1 MNPGFTLRRVF
12 AGVAVALAASACAQA
27 PTSADPASLPASRT
41 PVPAANDTSSPG
53 ANNTSPPASAET
65 SSPGFDETSPPAP
78 SKVAATTAANAP
90 KVELSADLFYRLL
103 LGDVALQRGDLAV
116 SARAYLDAA
125 RATQDSRFAERAT
138 EVAIAARDRALVHDA
153 ADLWT
158 RLDHAADRPRQV
170 LAALEANNN
179 TGAIPSTAASEELRG
194 RIEHVLANAALSGN
208 GVGDVFMQL
217 NRLFSDQSD
226 KHAVLS
232 LVRDV
237 AKPYPKTAEAHY
249 AVALAAYGAGVDD
262 VAAAKEARDEIDKA
276 LALRPTWERAAIL
289 RAEIVARDS
298 PLDAIKSLEAFVA
311 ANPDSKSAA
320 GALAQRYVE
329 RKRYAEARA
338 LMQKLWDRDPK
349 SRDLEFA
356 VATIALEM
364 KDYPEASRLLTDL
377 KSANYGEPGVIDL
390 YLAQVAEETKQW
402 AQAIEHYQTVTDGD
416 RAWLAKL
423 RIGALYGKQGKLAQA
438 KQWFEGLNAVT
449 RDQKV
454 QLKQAEAQLLRDA
467 GDDAGA
473 YDVLARSLADNPDA
487 PDLIYDLAMVAEKLD
502 KVDEAESRLKQLV
515 SLRPDDAQALN
526 ALGYTLVDRTSRTD
540 EGLAFIERAHKLS
553 PSDPFIL
560 DSLGWAFYRLG
571 RFDDAER
578 YLREALDGRPDAEI
592 AAHLGEVLWRKGEHE
607 KALAVWKAQL
617 DSNPD
622 NAVLKETVKRFA
634 P

>member
-1 MNPGFTLRRVF
+1 MNPRFTLRRVMI
-12 AGVAVALAASACAQA
+12 GVAIALAASACAQQ
-27 PTSADPASLPASRT
+27 
-41 PVPAANDTSSPG
+41 PAAPDR
-53 ANNTSPPASAET
+53 APPAAPEPAIPAASEPST
-65 SSPGFDETSPPAP
+65 PAP
-78 SKVAATTAANAP
+78 SSAAATTASPSDVDLN
-90 KVELSADLFYRLL
+90 ADLFYRLL

-125 RATQDSRFAERAT
+125 RSTQDARFAERAT
-138 EVAIAARDRALVHDA
+138 EVAIAARDRTLVHDA

-158 RLDHAADRPRQV
+158 RLDPAAERPKQV

-179 TGAIPSTAASEELRG
+179 TGAIPNTAASEELRA
-194 RIEHVLANAALSGN
+194 RIERVLANAAVSGS

-232 LVRDV
+232 LVREV
-237 AKPYPKTAEAHY
+237 AKPYPKTPEAHY
-249 AVALAAYGAGVDD
+249 AVALAAYGVGIDD
-262 VAAAKEARDEIDKA
+262 SAAAKEARDEIAKA
-276 LALRPTWERAAIL
+276 LALRPSWERAVIL
-289 RAEIVARDS
+289 KADIVSRES
-298 PLDAIKSLEAFVA
+298 PLDAIKSLETFVA
-311 ANPDSKSAA
+311 ANPDAKSAA

-329 RKRYAEARA
+329 RKRYTEARA
-338 LMQKLWDRDPK
+338 LMQKLWDRESK

-377 KSANYGEPGVIDL
+377 KSAGYGEPGVIDL
-390 YLAQVAEETKQW
+390 YLAQIAEETKQW
-402 AQAIEHYQTVTDGD
+402 GKAIEHYQAVTDGD

-423 RIGALYGKQGKLAQA
+423 RIGAMYGKEGNLAKA
-438 KQWFEGLNAVT
+438 KAWFASLNAVT

-454 QLKQAEAQLLRDA
+454 QLRQAEAQLMRDA

-473 YDVLARSLADNPDA
+473 YDILVQGLADNPDT
-487 PDLIYDLAMVAEKLD
+487 PDLMYDLAMVAEKLD
-502 KVDEAESRLKQLV
+502 RVDEAESKLKELIA
-515 SLRPDDAQALN
+515 LRPDDAQALN

-553 PSDPFIL
+553 PTDPFIL

-578 YLREALDGRPDAEI
+578 YLQQALDGRPDAEI
-592 AAHLGEVLWRKGEHE
+592 AAHLGEVLWRKGEHA

>member
-1 MNPGFTLRRVF
+1 MKVRFTLRAAF
-12 AGVAVALAASACAQA
+12 AGVVVALAASACAQM
-27 PTSADPASLPASRT
+27 PSSPQSASPSSN
-41 PVPAANDTSSPG
+41 PVPAS
-53 ANNTSPPASAET
+53 PASST
-65 SSPGFDETSPPAP
+65 PPAP
-78 SKVAATTAANAP
+78 PAKSAAAAPASP
-90 KVELSADLFYRLL
+90 KVDLNADLFYRLL

-116 SARAYLDAA
+116 AARAYLDAA
-125 RATQDSRFAERAT
+125 RTTQDARLAERAT
-138 EVAIAARDRALVHDA
+138 EIAIAARERTLVHDA

-158 RLDHAADRPRQV
+158 HLDPAAARPKQV

-179 TGAIPSTAASEELRG
+179 TGAIPSTAASDELRS
-194 RIEHVLANAALSGN
+194 RIEHVLANAALSGK

-217 NRLFSDQSD
+217 NSLFSEQSD
-226 KHAVLS
+226 KAAVLS

-237 AKPYPKTAEAHY
+237 AKPYPKTPEAHY

-262 VAAAKEARDEIDKA
+262 AAAAKEAREEIDKA
-276 LALRPTWERAAIL
+276 LELRPSWERAAIL
-289 RAEIVARDS
+289 KADILGRDS
-298 PLDAIKSLEAFVA
+298 PLDAIASLEAFVA
-311 ANPDSKSAA
+311 ANPDAKSAA

-338 LMQKLWDRDPK
+338 LMQKLWDREPT

-364 KDYPEASRLLTDL
+364 KDYPEASRLLTEL
-377 KSANYGEPGVIDL
+377 KSAGYGEPGVIDL

-402 AQAIEHYQTVTDGD
+402 DKAIEHYQAVTEGD

-423 RIGALYGKQGKLAQA
+423 RIGAMYGKEGRLDKA
-438 KQWFEGLNAVT
+438 KAWFAGLNAVT

-473 YDVLARSLADNPDA
+473 YAVLTRGLADNPDT

-502 KVDEAESRLKQLV
+502 KIDEAESKLKHLIA
-515 SLRPDDAQALN
+515 LRPDDAQALN

-540 EGLAFIERAHKLS
+540 EGLAFIERAHKLA

-578 YLREALDGRPDAEI
+578 YLRQALDGRPDAEI

-607 KALAVWKAQL
+607 KARAVWKAQL
-617 DSNPD
+617 DTNPD

>member
-1 MNPGFTLRRVF
+1 MISRFTLRHFVT
-12 AGVAVALAASACAQA
+12 AVAVALAASACAQA
-27 PTSADPASLPASRT
+27 PTSPDPAPAPKAPSPPPSNAAAT
-41 PVPAANDTSSPG
+41 PAAVTP
-53 ANNTSPPASAET
+53 AN
-65 SSPGFDETSPPAP
+65 P
-78 SKVAATTAANAP
+78 SDADLN
-90 KVELSADLFYRLL
+90 ADLFYRIL
-103 LGDVALQRGDLAV
+103 LGDVALQRGDLLV

-138 EVAIAARDRALVHDA
+138 EVAIAARDRTLVHDA

-158 RLDHAADRPRQV
+158 RLDPAAERPKQV

-179 TGAIPSTAASEELRG
+179 TGAIPSTAASEELRA
-194 RIEHVLANAALSGN
+194 RIERVLANAAVSGS

-226 KHAVLS
+226 KHAVLT
-232 LVRDV
+232 LVREV
-237 AKPYPKTAEAHY
+237 AKPYQKTPEAHY
-249 AVALAAYGAGVDD
+249 AVALAAYGVGVDD
-262 VAAAKEARDEIDKA
+262 AAAAKEARDEIAKA
-276 LALRPTWERAAIL
+276 LALRPSWERAVIL
-289 RAEIVARDS
+289 ESEIVARDS
-298 PLDAIKSLEAFVA
+298 PLDAIKSLETFVA
-311 ANPDSKSAA
+311 ANPDAKSAA

-338 LMQKLWDRDPK
+338 LMQKLWDREPK

-377 KSANYGEPGVIDL
+377 KAAGYGETGVIDL

-402 AQAIEHYQTVTDGD
+402 DKAIEHYQAVTDGD

-423 RIGALYGKQGKLAQA
+423 RIGAMYGKEGQLAKA
-438 KQWFEGLNAVT
+438 KAWFASLNAVT

-454 QLKQAEAQLLRDA
+454 QLRQAEAQLLRDA

-473 YDVLARSLADNPDA
+473 YDVLVKGLADNPDT
-487 PDLIYDLAMVAEKLD
+487 PDLMYDLAMVAEKLG
-502 KVDEAESRLKQLV
+502 KVDETESNLKQLIA
-515 SLRPDDAQALN
+515 LRPNDAQALN

-540 EGLAFIERAHKLS
+540 EGLGFIERAHKLS
-553 PSDPFIL
+553 PTDPFIL

-571 RFDDAER
+571 RFDDAEL
-578 YLREALDGRPDAEI
+578 YLQQALEGRPDAEI
-592 AAHLGEVLWRKGEHE
+592 AAHLGEVLWRKGEHA
-607 KALAVWKAQL
+607 KAIAVWKAQL

-622 NAVLKETVKRFA
+622 NAVLKETVRRFA

>member
-1 MNPGFTLRRVF
+1 MIVRFSLRAVF
-12 AGVAVALAASACAQA
+12 ASVAIALAAAACAQVPTA
-27 PTSADPASLPASRT
+27 PATAPQPT
-41 PVPAANDTSSPG
+41 NG
-53 ANNTSPPASAET
+53 ASAPKPT
-65 SSPGFDETSPPAP
+65 DD
-78 SKVAATTAANAP
+78 ATTPSNPP
-90 KVELSADLFYRLL
+90 KVELNADLFYRLL
-103 LGDVALQRGDLAV
+103 LGDVALQRGDLQVA
-116 SARAYLDAA
+116 ARAYFDAA
-125 RATQDSRFAERAT
+125 RTTQDARLAERAT
-138 EVAIAARDRALVHDA
+138 EVAIAARDRTLVHDA

-158 RLDHAADRPRQV
+158 RLDPAAERPKQV
-170 LAALEANNN
+170 LAALEANDN
-179 TGAIPSTAASEELRG
+179 TGAIPSTAASDELRA
-194 RIEHVLANAALSGN
+194 RIEHVLANAALSGT

-217 NRLFSDQSD
+217 NRLFSEQSD

-237 AKPYPKTAEAHY
+237 AKPYPKTPEAHY
-249 AVALAAYGAGVDD
+249 AVALAAYGVGIDD
-262 VAAAKEARDEIDKA
+262 AAAAREAREEVDKA
-276 LALRPTWERAAIL
+276 LELRPSWERAAIL
-289 RAEIVARDS
+289 EADIIARDS

-311 ANPDSKSAA
+311 ANPDAKSAA

-338 LMQKLWDRDPK
+338 LMQKLWDREPQ

-377 KSANYGEPGVIDL
+377 KSAGYGEPGVIDL

-402 AQAIEHYQTVTDGD
+402 SKAIEHYQAVTEGD
-416 RAWLAKL
+416 RAWLSKL
-423 RIGALYGKQGKLAQA
+423 RIGAMYGKEGKLEKA
-438 KQWFEGLNAVT
+438 KEWFASLNAVT

-454 QLKQAEAQLLRDA
+454 QLTQAEAQLLRDA

-473 YDVLARSLADNPDA
+473 YEVLVRGLADNPDT

-502 KVDEAESRLKQLV
+502 KIDEAESKLKHLIT
-515 SLRPDDAQALN
+515 LRPNDAQALN
-526 ALGYTLVDRTSRTD
+526 ALGYTLVDRTSRAD
-540 EGLAFIERAHKLS
+540 EGLAFIERAHKLA

-578 YLREALDGRPDAEI
+578 YLQQALDGRPDAEI

-607 KALAVWKAQL
+607 KARAVWKAQL

>member
-1 MNPGFTLRRVF
+1 MNPRFTLRRVMI
-12 AGVAVALAASACAQA
+12 GVAIALAASACAQQ
-27 PTSADPASLPASRT
+27 
-41 PVPAANDTSSPG
+41 PAAPDR
-53 ANNTSPPASAET
+53 APPAAPEPAIPAASEPST
-65 SSPGFDETSPPAP
+65 PAP
-78 SKVAATTAANAP
+78 SSAAATTASPSDVDLN
-90 KVELSADLFYRLL
+90 ADLFYRLL

-125 RATQDSRFAERAT
+125 RSTQDARFAERAT
-138 EVAIAARDRALVHDA
+138 EVAIAARDRTLVHDA

-158 RLDHAADRPRQV
+158 RLDPAAERPKQV

-179 TGAIPSTAASEELRG
+179 TGAIPNTAASEELRA
-194 RIEHVLANAALSGN
+194 RIERVLANAAVSGS

-232 LVRDV
+232 LVREV
-237 AKPYPKTAEAHY
+237 AKPYPKTPEAHY
-249 AVALAAYGAGVDD
+249 AVALAAYGVGIDD
-262 VAAAKEARDEIDKA
+262 SAAAKEARDEIAKA
-276 LALRPTWERAAIL
+276 LALRPSWERAVIL
-289 RAEIVARDS
+289 KADIVSRES
-298 PLDAIKSLEAFVA
+298 PLDAIKSLETFVA
-311 ANPDSKSAA
+311 ANPDAKSAA

-329 RKRYAEARA
+329 RKRYTEARA
-338 LMQKLWDRDPK
+338 LMQKLWDREPK

-377 KSANYGEPGVIDL
+377 KSAGYGEPGVIDL
-390 YLAQVAEETKQW
+390 YLAQIAEETKQW
-402 AQAIEHYQTVTDGD
+402 GKAIEHYQAVTDGD

-423 RIGALYGKQGKLAQA
+423 RIGAMYGKQGNLAKA
-438 KQWFEGLNAVT
+438 KAWFASLNAVT

-454 QLKQAEAQLLRDA
+454 QLRQAEAQLMRDA

-473 YDVLARSLADNPDA
+473 YDILVQGLADNPDT
-487 PDLIYDLAMVAEKLD
+487 PDLMYDLAMVAEKLD
-502 KVDEAESRLKQLV
+502 RVDEAESKLKELIA
-515 SLRPDDAQALN
+515 LRPDDAQALN

-553 PSDPFIL
+553 PTDPFIL

-578 YLREALDGRPDAEI
+578 YLQQALDGRPDAEI
-592 AAHLGEVLWRKGEHE
+592 AAHLGEVLWRKGEHA

>member
-1 MNPGFTLRRVF
+1 MIVRFSLRSVY
-12 AGVAVALAASACAQA
+12 AGVFVALAASACAQMPAAERA
-27 PTSADPASLPASRT
+27 PRSAASAATAPQTADGATTAPQPASAATAAPQPASEAT
-41 PVPAANDTSSPG
+41 
-53 ANNTSPPASAET
+53 PPAS
-65 SSPGFDETSPPAP
+65 SRS
-78 SKVAATTAANAP
+78 P
-90 KVELSADLFYRLL
+90 KVELNADLFYRLL
-103 LGDVALQRGDLAV
+103 LGDVALQRGDLPVA
-116 SARAYLDAA
+116 ARAYLDAA
-125 RATQDSRFAERAT
+125 RTTKDPRLAERAT
-138 EVAIAARDRALVHDA
+138 EVAIAARERSLVHDA

-158 RLDHAADRPRQV
+158 RLDPAAERPKQV

-179 TGAIPSTAASEELRG
+179 TGAIPSTAASDELRA
-194 RIEHVLANAALSGN
+194 RIEHVLANAALSGG
-208 GVGDVFMQL
+208 GVGEVFMQL
-217 NRLFSDQSD
+217 NRLFSEQSD

-237 AKPYPKTAEAHY
+237 ARPYPKTAEAHY
-249 AVALAAYGAGVDD
+249 AIALAAYGVGIDD
-262 VAAAKEARDEIDKA
+262 ANAVKEAHEEIDKA
-276 LALRPTWERAAIL
+276 LALRPSWERAAIL
-289 RAEIVARDS
+289 KAEILARDS
-298 PLDAIKSLEAFVA
+298 PLDAIASLEAFVA
-311 ANPDSKSAA
+311 ANPDAKSVA

-329 RKRYAEARA
+329 RKRYADARA
-338 LMQKLWDRDPK
+338 LMQKLWNREPGN
-349 SRDLEFA
+349 RDLEFA

-364 KDYPEASRLLTDL
+364 KDYPEATRLLTDL
-377 KSANYGEPGVIDL
+377 KSAGYGEPGVVDL

-402 AQAIEHYQTVTDGD
+402 GKAIEHYQAVTDGD
-416 RAWLAKL
+416 RAWLSKL
-423 RIGALYGKQGKLAQA
+423 RIGALYGKEGKLDEA
-438 KQWFEGLNAVT
+438 KRWFAGLEPVT

-473 YDVLARSLADNPDA
+473 YDVLARGLADNPDT

-502 KVDEAESRLKQLV
+502 RIDEAESKLKQLIT
-515 SLRPDDAQALN
+515 LRPNDAQALN

-553 PSDPFIL
+553 PTDPFIL

-578 YLREALDGRPDAEI
+578 YLRQALDGRPDAEI

-617 DSNPD
+617 DTNPE
-622 NAVLKETVKRFA
+622 NAVLKETVRRFA

>member
-1 MNPGFTLRRVF
+1 MISRFTLRHFVT
-12 AGVAVALAASACAQA
+12 AVAVALAASACAQA
-27 PTSADPASLPASRT
+27 PTSPDPAPAPKAPSPPPSNAAAT
-41 PVPAANDTSSPG
+41 PAAVTP
-53 ANNTSPPASAET
+53 AN
-65 SSPGFDETSPPAP
+65 P
-78 SKVAATTAANAP
+78 SDADLN
-90 KVELSADLFYRLL
+90 ADLFYRIL
-103 LGDVALQRGDLAV
+103 LGDVALQRGDLLV

-138 EVAIAARDRALVHDA
+138 EVAIAARDRTLVHDA

-158 RLDHAADRPRQV
+158 RLDPAAERPKQV

-179 TGAIPSTAASEELRG
+179 TGAIPSTAASEELRA
-194 RIEHVLANAALSGN
+194 RIERVLANAAVSGS

-226 KHAVLS
+226 KHAVLT
-232 LVRDV
+232 LVREV
-237 AKPYPKTAEAHY
+237 AKPYQKTPEAHY
-249 AVALAAYGAGVDD
+249 AVALAAYGVGVDD
-262 VAAAKEARDEIDKA
+262 AAAAKEARDEIAKA
-276 LALRPTWERAAIL
+276 LALRPSWERAVIL
-289 RAEIVARDS
+289 ESEIVARDS
-298 PLDAIKSLEAFVA
+298 PLDAIKSLETFVA
-311 ANPDSKSAA
+311 ANPDAKSAA

-338 LMQKLWDRDPK
+338 LMQKLWDREPK

-377 KSANYGEPGVIDL
+377 KAAGYGEPGVIDL

-402 AQAIEHYQTVTDGD
+402 DKAIEHYQAVTDGD

-423 RIGALYGKQGKLAQA
+423 RIGAMYGKEGQLAKA
-438 KQWFEGLNAVT
+438 KAWFASLNAVT

-454 QLKQAEAQLLRDA
+454 QLRQAEAQLLRDA

-473 YDVLARSLADNPDA
+473 YDVLVKGLADNPDT
-487 PDLIYDLAMVAEKLD
+487 PDLMYDLAMVAEKLG
-502 KVDEAESRLKQLV
+502 KVDETESNLKQLIA
-515 SLRPDDAQALN
+515 LRPNDAQALN

-540 EGLAFIERAHKLS
+540 EGLGFIERAHKLS
-553 PSDPFIL
+553 PTDPFIL

-578 YLREALDGRPDAEI
+578 YLQQALEGRPDAEI
-592 AAHLGEVLWRKGEHE
+592 AAHLGEVLWRKGEHA
-607 KALAVWKAQL
+607 KAIAVWKAQL

-622 NAVLKETVKRFA
+622 NAVLKETVRRFA